1 MVDEPKIQEIKL
13 YKCQKCDK
21 EVVADDYNFYF
32 KLCYNCEKNSGN
44 SLMSEG

>member
-1 MVDEPKIQEIKL
+1 MVKEKQTKPKL

-32 KLCYNCEKNSGN
+32 KICIKCEKKSGKW
-44 SLMSEG
+44 